1 MEFSFV
7 NPTKIIFG
15 QGQIAT
21 IQQEIPSS
29 AKVMIIYGGGSIKQ
43 NGIYQQV
50 VDALSEHQVV
60 EFSGIEP
67 NPS

>member
-21 IQQEIPSS
+21 IEQEIPSS
-29 AKVMIIYGGGSIKQ
+29 AKVMIIYGGAKPMC
-43 NGIYQQV
+43 
-50 VDALSEHQVV
+50 
-60 EFSGIEP
+60 SGFKI
-67 NPS
+67 